1 MFNKESK
8 IDELAWEKR
17 DLVLQREKL
26 VRDMRARNS
35 KRETKIKVLEN
46 ACTTDYDETQKK
58 VVELDR
64 KISKLVRNIDS
75 EQIYVNEVANAEKS
89 DYLKEKKDEAD
100 TKAKV
105 KSWAKKGGE

>member
-1 MFNKESK
+1 MNKESK

-35 KRETKIKVLEN
+35 KREAKIKVLEN
-46 ACTTDYDETQKK
+46 ASQTDYEETEKK
-58 VVELDR
+58 VTELSR
-64 KISKLVRNIDS
+64 KIDRIVRNIDS

-89 DYLKEKKDEAD
+89 DYLQEKKDEAD
-100 TKAKV
+100 TKARTKA
-105 KSWAKKGGE
+105 WTKGGERK